1 MAARFIIWII
11 FPMSLVL
18 LSVFTTKKISPAAVG
33 SGIPE
38 MKTILRSPTVH
49 KEYVKAPV
57 LIAKLFG
64 LILALGSRLPVGKE
78 GPFIHIACMI
88 AIQLCKLQ
96 NKMLGKKTEDSRMV
110 ELLSAACAVGV
121 SCCFAAPIGGVL
133 FSIEVTSTYFAVRDY
148 WRAFFGSVM
157 SALVFRIAAVFWSDE
172 ETLTALFRTSF
183 SVDFPFDLVEII
195 AFIVIGIVAGL
206 ASAHFV
212 IFHRYLSRK
221 IPKIFR
227 NNSQE

>member
-1 MAARFIIWII
+1 M
-11 FPMSLVL
+11 LVL
-18 LSVFTTKKISPAAVG
+18 YPTTQSGPFVSYLIWTTFPVILVILSVVLTNAISPAAAG

-49 KEYVKAPV
+49 KEYIRTRV
-57 LIAKLFG
+57 LAAKLCG

-78 GPFIHIACMI
+78 GPFVHIASMI
-88 AIQLCKLQ
+88 AIQLTKLQ
-96 NKMLGKKTEDSRMV
+96 NYWLNKRTEEARMV

-157 SALVFRIAAVFWSDE
+157 SALVFRIAGTVS
-172 ETLTALFRTSF
+172 L
-183 SVDFPFDLVEII
+183 
-195 AFIVIGIVAGL
+195 
-206 ASAHFV
+206 
-212 IFHRYLSRK
+212 
-221 IPKIFR
+221 
-227 NNSQE
+227 N